1 MKYIMKQFFLFM
13 AMVLSLS
20 CTSKAENNRQSVNVE
35 TDSLSRSQVK
45 ETKQVPEKMVIS
57 MCGDIMM
64 GTTYPTVQLPPNNG
78 RYIFCD
84 TKEFTQQADL
94 AVGNLEGAI
103 CSGGKSTKGSGKYSY
118 AFRMPPSFAPLLKEA
133 GYDYLSM
140 ANNHANDFG
149 AEGIA
154 ESERVLDAQGI
165 KYSGIKG
172 RIESVVLE
180 KDGVKYGICAF
191 GHNSYTLKHTDLSL
205 VKRIVEDLR
214 EKSDIVIVS
223 FHGGAEG
230 RDKRHLP
237 HGTEIFLGENRGN
250 LREFAHF
257 CIDHGAD
264 VVYGH
269 GPHVVRAVEVYNGRF
284 IAYSLGNFCTPYGM
298 SLTGISGYAPVINI
312 EIDKNGRFLSGKIHS
327 FIQQRGA
334 GPRKD
339 MTNSVAREIKI
350 LSEQDI
356 PQNPITIDSEGNITL
371 L

>member
-1 MKYIMKQFFLFM
+1 MKQGIL
-13 AMVLSLS
+13 VLITILSLS
-20 CTSKAENNRQSVNVE
+20 CTSKADNQIKTVNNK
-35 TDSLSRSQVK
+35 TDNHQVSSK
-45 ETKQVPEKMVIS
+45 KDIPDKIVIS

-64 GTTYPTVQLPPNNG
+64 GTTYPTVQLPANNG
-78 RYIFCD
+78 RDIFND

-103 CSGGKSTKGSGKYSY
+103 CQGGKSTKGTGKYSY
-118 AFRMPPSFAPLLKEA
+118 AFRMPPSFAPLLKDA

-149 AEGIA
+149 SEGIA
-154 ESERVLDAQGI
+154 ESERVLDEQGI

-180 KDGVKYGICAF
+180 KNGVKYGICAF
-191 GHNSYTLKHTDLSL
+191 GHNSYTLKHTDLAL
-205 VKRIVEDLR
+205 VKRIVTDLR

-230 RDKRHLP
+230 KDKRHLP

-257 CIDHGAD
+257 CIDDGAD

-269 GPHVVRAVEVYNGRF
+269 GPHVVRAVEVYNGHF

-298 SLTGISGYAPVINI
+298 SLIGISGYAPVINI
-312 EIDKNGRFLSGKIHS
+312 EIDSKGRFLNGKIHS
-327 FIQQRGA
+327 FIQQRGI

-339 MTNSVAREIKI
+339 TTNSVAREIKV
-350 LSEQDI
+350 LTEQDI
-356 PQNPITIDSEGNITL
+356 PNNPILIDSEGNITL
-371 L
+371 SE

>member
-1 MKYIMKQFFLFM
+1 MKYVMKQFFLFM

-35 TDSLSRSQVK
+35 SDSLPRSQVK
-45 ETKQVPEKMVIS
+45 ETKQLPEKMVIS

-78 RYIFCD
+78 RDIFSD